1 MNIKLNQN
9 GNIALILAVL
19 LILAIVVYG
28 MYLQAGG
35 HGDIFQ
41 VLFHSVRNMCE
52 TTGNH
57 LVNGT
62 CVN

>member
-1 MNIKLNQN
+1 MNIKLKQN
-9 GNIALILAVL
+9 GSILSVLAVL
-19 LILAIVVYG
+19 AVLALIVYG

-41 VLFHSVRNMCE
+41 ALFHSVRNMCE